1 MYIRFDVR
9 FVGELEDI
17 KQEVQSWA
25 KKYDIR
31 YTSKTIKYH
40 HRVGF
45 DKDEHFSLFAMT
57 WNPAEIELRPWLRYQ
72 IIDIVNE
79 RY

>member
-9 FVGELEDI
+9 YNNQLEDI
-17 KQEVQSWA
+17 KREVKSWA
-25 KKYDIR
+25 ERYGVR
-31 YTSKTIKYH
+31 YTYKTIKYH

-45 DKDEHFSLFAMT
+45 DHDEHFTLFSMT
-57 WNPAEIELRPWLRYQ
+57 WNPTDPELRPWLRYQ
-72 IIDIVNE
+72 IIDVANE

>member
-9 FVGELEDI
+9 YNNELEDI
-17 KQEVQSWA
+17 KKEVKIWA
-25 KKYDIR
+25 ERYGVR
-31 YTSKTIKYH
+31 YTYKTIKYH

-57 WNPAEIELRPWLRYQ
+57 WNPADTELRPWLRYQ
-72 IIDIVNE
+72 IIDVVNE

>member
-9 FVGELEDI
+9 YLTELEDI
-17 KQEVQSWA
+17 KKEVKNWSER
-25 KKYDIR
+25 YGVR
-31 YTSKTIKYH
+31 YTYKTIKYH

-45 DKDEHFSLFAMT
+45 DRDDHFSLFAMT
-57 WNPAEIELRPWLRYQ
+57 WNPNGLDQRPWLRYQ

>member
-9 FVGELEDI
+9 YNNELEDI
-17 KQEVQSWA
+17 KREIKSWA
-25 KKYDIR
+25 ERYGVR
-31 YTSKTIKYH
+31 YTYKTIKYH

-45 DKDEHFSLFAMT
+45 DHDQDYTLFQLT
-57 WNPAEIELRPWLRYQ
+57 WNPIEPEQRPWLQYQ
-72 IIDIVNE
+72 IINVQGE